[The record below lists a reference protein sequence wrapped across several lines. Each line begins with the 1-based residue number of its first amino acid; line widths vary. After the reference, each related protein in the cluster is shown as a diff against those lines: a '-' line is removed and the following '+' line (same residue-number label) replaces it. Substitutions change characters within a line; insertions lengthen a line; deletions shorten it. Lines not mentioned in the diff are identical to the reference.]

1 MRDSKKV
8 VRCWLLV
15 VGCRFKQSEAANQQ
29 PATNNQ
35 RPTASG
41 FTVVE
46 LLVAVAAVGLM
57 LSIVVPALGRAR
69 DNADLVLC
77 RTHLRNLM
85 MSCQMYADDNDSW
98 LPVADKLDN
107 PHLSLIRV
115 LSGTNR
121 GVAVQDFYCPSE
133 HRPALAFSAE
143 NVAEGNISYF
153 YYSFKERPANRL
165 LSNFLLKSVPWPRR
179 LKTTMAP
186 DTWILSDSWFSNMPT
201 AHRWWPKGVNYV
213 VLDGSVSM
221 VTQGPRSYFR

>member
-1 MRDSKKV
+1 
-8 VRCWLLV
+8 
-15 VGCRFKQSEAANQQ
+15 
-29 PATNNQ
+29 
-35 RPTASG
+35 
-41 FTVVE
+41 VE

-98 LPVADKLDN
+98 LPVEDKLDN
-107 PHLSLIRV
+107 PHTGLIRV

-121 GVAVQDFYCPSE
+121 GAAVQDFYCPSE
-133 HRPALAFSAE
+133 RRPELALSAQ

-153 YYSFKERPANRL
+153 YYSFNERPGNRL
-165 LSNFLLKSVPWPRR
+165 LSNFLLKSVPWPRL
-179 LKTTMAP
+179 LKTMMAP
-186 DTWILSDSWFSNMPT
+186 DTWVLSDSWFSNMPT
-201 AHRWWPKGVNYV
+201 AHRWWPKGINYV

-221 VTQGPRSYFR
+221 VTQSPRSHFK